1 MRRDRDDPRQSRGT
15 LPGLDPRRLVRLMEE
30 SITACELD
38 LSGLVVLTEAATG
51 PYMVTPI
58 LAAMAGA
65 TRVHAL
71 TRTTRY
77 GSAEEVE
84 AQTLAVASLAGV
96 AQRIDVTTHK
106 TEEIVASADI
116 VTNSGHVRPID
127 ASMIGWMKTAAV
139 IPLMYEAW
147 ELRPG
152 DLDLAAC
159 HERGILVAGTNERHP
174 AVDVFG
180 YLGVMAIK
188 LLLDAGVAV
197 YDSMILLLCDNPF
210 APFIVRGLEG
220 AGARVTLQSALSEDD
235 RGNFD
240 AVVVAIQPGAE
251 AVLGAQALPVLS
263 RWPGVVVAQFWGDI
277 DRGALEGAGIP
288 FWPSTPPDPG
298 HMGVLPSQVGPEPIV
313 RLQAGGLKVGQLLT
327 RSRSAVDTDGF
338 EEGGFV
344 QLVPPGSS

>member
-1 MRRDRDDPRQSRGT
+1 MNVSPNPR
-15 LPGLDPRRLVRLMEE
+15 PGLNPRRLIRLMKQ
-30 SITACELD
+30 SINACRLD

-65 TRVHAL
+65 AHVHAL

-77 GSAEEVE
+77 GTVEEIE
-84 AQTLAVASLAGV
+84 AQTLAVASLAAV
-96 AQRIDVTTHK
+96 ADRIEVTTNK
-106 TEEIVASADI
+106 TEERVASADI

-127 ASMIGWMKTAAV
+127 ASMIHWMKRTAV

-152 DLDLAAC
+152 DVDLLAC

-174 AVDVFG
+174 AVNVFA
-180 YLGVMAIK
+180 YLGIMAVK

-197 YDSMILLLCDNPF
+197 YDSTILLLCDNPF
-210 APFIVRGLEG
+210 APFVARGLEG

-235 RGNFD
+235 WGSYD
-240 AVVVAIQPGAE
+240 AVVVGLRPRAE
-251 AVLGAQALPVLS
+251 PVLGAQALSVLS

-277 DRGALEGAGIP
+277 DRAALQGAGIA
-288 FWPSTPPDPG
+288 FWPPSPPMPG
-298 HMGVLPSQVGPEPIV
+298 HMGVLPSHVGPEPIV
-313 RLQAGGLKVGQLLT
+313 RLQAGGLKVGELLA
-327 RSRSAVDTDGF
+327 RSRGADTTEF
-338 EEGGFV
+338 EERGFV
-344 QLVPPGSS
+344 QLVPPASQ